1 MPVEMEVEVS
11 KVKKKPSISSS
22 LLAKAYKDP
31 LVMAERLF
39 QLQKAKDGSL
49 LEPVILKGKGSHG
62 TYWAHS
68 DKRFVKVARKSC
80 HYLVPWR
87 DPEDEKARF
96 IYTHHI
102 AHAGVIIRVEKDD
115 YYHIGFN

>member
-1 MPVEMEVEVS
+1 MS
-11 KVKKKPSISSS
+11 KVKKKSETSSA
-22 LLAKAYKDP
+22 LLAKAYRDP
-31 LVMAERLF
+31 IVMANRLF
-39 QLQKAKDGSL
+39 HLQKDKEGNL

-62 TYWAHS
+62 TYWAQS
-68 DKRFVKVARKSC
+68 DKRFVKVARRSS